1 MTDLPIYLDYAS
13 TTPIDERVL
22 DEMLPCFDNIY
33 GNAASTTHKYGDLA
47 KNAVLKAQLRIA
59 NLIVAED
66 DEIYFTSG
74 ATESINLA
82 LKGTYQAN
90 KKKGNHIITLKT
102 EHKAVL
108 DTCSYLEDIGADI
121 TYLDVS
127 RDGLVD
133 LNELKSNI
141 KKTTVLVCIMYVN
154 NESGVIQNVSD
165 IGKICK
171 ENNILFFSDA
181 TQAFGKL
188 PINVNDQNID
198 LLCFSGHKI
207 YGPKGVG
214 GLYIREGLKL
224 QMQIHGGGHQ
234 NNMRSGTLNVPGIVG
249 LGKASEIA
257 KENMKEE
264 YERIKELRDKLENT
278 LLEQNKICINGSKDR
293 RSPYI
298 SNIQLIDQ
306 EADDFIM
313 RNRNKIALA
322 TGSACNSEII
332 ESSHVLKAMGLSEN
346 ECNETIR
353 ISYGSRTTLSFI
365 EYLLSII

>member
-1 MTDLPIYLDYAS
+1 MTDLPLYLDYAS
-13 TTPIDERVL
+13 TTPINKKVL
-22 DEMLPCFDNIY
+22 DEMLPYFEDIY
-33 GNAASTTHKYGDLA
+33 GNAASMTHKYGDLA
-47 KNAVLKAQLRIA
+47 KKAVLKAQSRIA
-59 NLIVAED
+59 NLIVAEAE
-66 DEIYFTSG
+66 EIYFTSG

-82 LKGTYQAN
+82 LKGIYQAN
-90 KKKGNHIITLKT
+90 KKNGNHIITVKT

-108 DTCSYLEDIGADI
+108 DTCSYLEDVGADI

-127 RDGLVD
+127 KDGLVD

-154 NESGVIQNVSD
+154 NETGVIQDVNS
-165 IGKICK
+165 IGRICK
-171 ENNILFFSDA
+171 ESNILFFSDA

-207 YGPKGVG
+207 YAPKGVA
-214 GLYIREGLKL
+214 GLYIKRGIEL

-234 NNMRSGTLNVPGIVG
+234 NRMRSGSLNVSGIVG

-278 LLEQNKICINGSKDR
+278 LLKQNKICINGSGDK

-332 ESSHVLKAMGLSEN
+332 ESSHVLKAMGLNEN

-353 ISYGSRTTLSFI
+353 ISYGIFSDLSDIQF
-365 EYLLSII
+365 LLNQV